1 MEAMDIRDDI
11 PMTSVVSCTWCTGS
25 FVPSA
30 MADWVLSGDGGRT
43 AVGIELGS
51 GDGRTVR
58 TDDND
63 GELWAIWERIT
74 DVL

>member
-1 MEAMDIRDDI
+1 MDMRDDI
-11 PMTSVVSCTWCTGS
+11 PQASVASCTWCTWGS
-25 FVPSA
+25 VPSA
-30 MADWVLSGDGGRT
+30 MADWASLSGDGGRT
-43 AVGIELGS
+43 VVGIELGS

-63 GELWAIWERIT
+63 GESWAIWERIA